1 MQRDTR
7 KLTATKFDVL
17 VVGGG
22 IYGAST
28 AYEAAQR
35 GLSVALIEKS
45 DFGGA
50 TSANSLKIIHGG
62 LRYLQQIDFARM
74 RESIRERRTLL
85 RIAPHLVHSL
95 PVAIPT
101 YGHGMRSSELMA
113 IALLLNDFVS
123 ADRNRH
129 IDPGKHIPAGHIITR
144 ADTQRLFPGIRL
156 EGLTGAAVFN
166 DAQVYHSERLTLAFV
181 QSAVQKGACVANYVE
196 ATYLLQT
203 DGRVKGVHA
212 RDTLTGDQFD
222 IFARVTIN
230 MAGPWAD
237 QLNATYS
244 GHATKP
250 RTLKAKAIN
259 IITRPLFKQ
268 YAVGVSSPVSY
279 HDRDAVINK
288 GNRLFFIAPWRGYS
302 LVGTAYYPCN
312 DTPDSLTTTES
323 ELTKFLS
330 EVNQACPGAHLRPSD
345 VLFIHQG
352 LLPMTSVHPISGDV
366 QLMKHYTLQGE
377 WNGGIAGLITVS
389 GVKYTTARDVAQKTV
404 SQIFALW
411 GMKPPPSATAR
422 MPLYGGNI
430 TRYNDYLRQQIKNSA
445 GRFTDQ
451 AIQSLVMNYG
461 TQYTGVIAGYDR
473 LAHSNEPEPL
483 MLLRAKIRYAVKHE
497 MAYKLSDIIFRRTE
511 LGSAGYPGA
520 DLVRFSADCMA
531 DEFGWDQARTEHEL
545 QEVQQIFARFTPTLT
560 SNAAVSLA
568 REISSDGTKL
578 AYPAIQ

>member
-7 KLTATKFDVL
+7 QLTANLFDVL

-62 LRYLQQIDFARM
+62 LRYLQQIDFVRM

-196 ATYLLQT
+196 ATHLLHT
-203 DGRVKGVHA
+203 NGRVQGVHA
-212 RDTLTGDQFD
+212 HDTLNGDQFD

-237 QLNATYS
+237 QLNAS
-244 GHATKP
+244 QPGNATK
-250 RTLKAKAIN
+250 RRALKAKAIN
-259 IITRPLFKQ
+259 VITRPLFER

-279 HDRDAVINK
+279 HDRDAIINK

-302 LVGTAYYPCN
+302 LVGTAYYPCA
-312 DTPDSLTTTES
+312 DTPDSFNTTES
-323 ELTKFLS
+323 ELAGFLA

-345 VLFIHQG
+345 VHFIHQG
-352 LLPMTSVHPISGDV
+352 LLPMSSTHPLSGEV
-366 QLMKHYTLQGE
+366 QLMKHYALQSE
-377 WNGGIAGLITVS
+377 WNGGTPGLITVS

-404 SQIFALW
+404 SRIFELW
-411 GMKPPPSATAR
+411 GMKPTPSATAR
-422 MPLYGGNI
+422 LPLYGGDI
-430 TRYNDYLRQQIKNSA
+430 TRYNDYLRQQIRSGA
-445 GRFTDQ
+445 GRFSDA
-451 AIQSLVMNYG
+451 AIQCLVMNYG
-461 TQYTGVIAGYDR
+461 TQYTGVIAGCDA
-473 LAHSNEPEPL
+473 LDHSSEPESL
-483 MLLRAKIRYAVKHE
+483 ILLRAEIRYAVKHE
-497 MAYKLSDIIFRRTE
+497 MAYKLSDIVFRRTE

-531 DEFGWDQARTEHEL
+531 NELGWDQARIEHEL
-545 QEVQQIFARFTPTLT
+545 QEVQQIFARFTPTLASST
-560 SNAAVSLA
+560 GVPLA
-568 REISSDGTKL
+568 REIPDDGTKL
-578 AYPAIQ
+578 ADPAIQ